1 MTTLLL
7 FVGALALSVFVFE
20 ISSSILAAASTFGKN
35 RLDAVADRESG
46 TRMPTRRTT
55 WEAILIAIFP
65 GRFDASKAKNSANV
79 VDLLRRSGY
88 PVDTPGEFYAGA
100 IRTFS
105 MFLLVGG
112 AAAGLLA
119 TTEFGFLGPVVAGAM
134 ILVGLRRP
142 YSRLKLLAKKRA
154 ETVKSNML
162 IGLSVLDALLTAGVA
177 TQEALRR
184 TAAVGGPFN
193 NLLALLVARM
203 EIEPVDKAI
212 ATTRAHVPDPYDVE
226 MDLFLRDV
234 EDYFVSNRP
243 LASSVRALREAVHR
257 AVVEATEARAAL
269 VKQRAGLFGV
279 LSVLGLVLGLIAPYM
294 GQGMG

>member
-1 MTTLLL
+1 MTTLLIFL
-7 FVGALALSVFVFE
+7 GALALSVLVFE
-20 ISSSILAAASTFGKN
+20 LGNALQSAAETFGKG
-35 RLDAVADRESG
+35 RLNVVASQPQDG
-46 TRMPTRRTT
+46 NKDKRTT
-55 WEAILIAIFP
+55 WEALLIAVFP
-65 GRFDASKAKNSANV
+65 NRFDASRARDSANV

-100 IRTFS
+100 MRTFS
-105 MFLLVGG
+105 VFLLVGG
-112 AAAGLLA
+112 LAAGLLA
-119 TTEFGFLGPVVAGAM
+119 SANMAFLSPLVAGMA

-142 YSRLKLLAKKRA
+142 YVHLKSLAKKRG

-162 IGLSVLDALLTAGVA
+162 IGLSVLDALLSSGVA

-226 MDLFLRDV
+226 VDLFLRDI
-234 EDYFVSNRP
+234 EDYFVNNRP
-243 LASSVRALREAVHR
+243 VATSVRALRESVHR

-279 LSVLGLVLGLIAPYM
+279 LSVLGLVLGILAPYL
-294 GQGMG
+294 GGM